1 MSDYIQIEAN
11 TVYLGTLLEDMID
24 TVTRTKAMYCDVS
37 IPDLFVEGYSH
48 PLTYVPFYAMTLPL
62 RKGDKVLIRFK
73 DEDYSLPYIWKNPSE
88 IDSAFY
94 EKFEFPTGVD
104 EGNIEIPESVETVSS
119 IKIGENS
126 FIIKTDNY
134 TLIRQNDGYMLLD
147 NNNNIFIHGSSVN
160 IISNGDFNVDC
171 SGDCKVYSSS
181 KCEVVS
187 KSDCNIT
194 TEGSC
199 TIESKSDCNI
209 TTKGSC
215 TIESTSNCNIKS
227 NTALNITAN
236 AGVTVNNHLR
246 VNP

>member
-1 MSDYIQIEAN
+1 MSDYVQIEAN

-24 TVTRTKAMYCDVS
+24 TVSRTKAMYCDVS

-62 RKGDKVLIRFK
+62 KKGDKVLIRFK

-94 EKFEFPTGVD
+94 EKFSFPTGVSG
-104 EGNIEIPESVETVSS
+104 GNITIPDSVDTVSS

-134 TLIRQNDGYMLLD
+134 TLIRQNNGYILIDTD
-147 NNNNIFIHGSSVN
+147 NKIYVQGSEIN
-160 IISNGDFNVDC
+160 IISNGDCKLDV
-171 SGDCKVYSSS
+171 SGNCNIYSSS
-181 KCEVVS
+181 TCS
-187 KSDCNIT
+187 
-194 TEGSC
+194 
-199 TIESKSDCNI
+199 
-209 TTKGSC
+209 
-215 TIESTSNCNIKS
+215 
-227 NTALNITAN
+227 ITAN
-236 AGVTVNNHLR
+236 AGFTVNNHLK